1 MRPAILGRE
10 ARFLE
15 LATDELISFPGRHS
29 KPVSHWLILGHAST
43 ICADRISWDYTKG
56 QTERR
61 ARPLRLARSR
71 ERSRGENKV
80 RPMKKRSSN
89 LSCSPL
95 RGMGML
101 SNSYLR
107 FGACVE
113 TFAALTGWAKLWRA
127 CGVGDSHCD
136 CSQR

>member
-1 MRPAILGRE
+1 MRLASLPPV
-10 ARFLE
+10 ARFLA
-15 LATDELISFPGRHS
+15 LATDELISFPDRHS
-29 KPVSHWLILGHAST
+29 KPVSRWLILGHAST

-61 ARPLRLARSR
+61 ARPLHLAWSR

-95 RGMGML
+95 RMLGML
-101 SNSYLR
+101 SNSYLK
-107 FGACVE
+107 FGARVE
-113 TFAALTGWAKLWRA
+113 SWAVFTG
-127 CGVGDSHCD
+127 
-136 CSQR
+136 